1 MQALLGRIDNVLG
14 AQMSK
19 PRVYCH
25 NWRGFK
31 LYHYNGSLYV
41 YIEDS
46 GDHKH
51 WFTLEMTLEQFKR
64 EINWLGPNYAR
75 FQYNEMGFLHSR
87 FKMTIMS
94 EPEFIHQI
102 DYDRYEPKSQYI
114 VESL

>member
-19 PRVYCH
+19 PIVYCH
-25 NWRGFK
+25 IWRGFN

-46 GDHKH
+46 GDHKN
-51 WFTLEMTLEQFKR
+51 WFTCMMTLELFGR
-64 EINWLGPNYAR
+64 EIGRLDSNYAT
-75 FQYNEMGFLHSR
+75 FMFNEMGFLHHR
-87 FKMTIMS
+87 FRMTKTS
-94 EPEFIHQI
+94 VPEFIHQI
-102 DYDRYEPKSQYI
+102 DYDRYQTKSQYV

>member
-64 EINWLGPNYAR
+64 EIDCLGPNYAI
-75 FQYNEMGFLHSR
+75 FQYNEMGFLHQTFR
-87 FKMTIMS
+87 FIKTSTPDFMEYTGS
-94 EPEFIHQI
+94 
-102 DYDRYEPKSQYI
+102 DRYEHRSPYI
-114 VESL
+114 FESL